1 VRRLFGG
8 KARRHQAPDARY
20 HPPVSRNGRYVT
32 ITAVATAPN
41 ALQPDLR
48 ALGLQQG
55 ASAGRV
61 VSGRLPISALG
72 DATRLASLR
81 GMVPAYA
88 QTHVGRVGSEADTA
102 HRAFEGRADLDVD
115 GSRQK
120 VCALSD
126 SYNRSATAAT
136 SARDDIASGDLPGPG
151 NPAGRTA
158 PVDVLD
164 DSEPGSDEGRAM
176 LQLIHDIAPGAEL
189 GFHTAFG
196 GIATFMQGIRAL
208 ADPNDGNCDIL
219 VDDVRYNTEP
229 FFQDGP
235 LANVVDSVAD
245 EGVAYFSS
253 AGNDGQNAYGA
264 EFRDSGKQGVISSG
278 AVAHDFAPNPVTS
291 AASVSVT
298 VGDPQEVR
306 VDVYNVLGQRVMRLH
321 DGLLRAN
328 DPNTL
333 TVGPGLQSGPY
344 FLRVSGPSFTAT
356 RPFVRVR

>member
-164 DSEPGSDEGRAM
+164 DSEPGSD
-176 LQLIHDIAPGAEL
+176 
-189 GFHTAFG
+189 
-196 GIATFMQGIRAL
+196 
-208 ADPNDGNCDIL
+208 
-219 VDDVRYNTEP
+219 
-229 FFQDGP
+229 
-235 LANVVDSVAD
+235 
-245 EGVAYFSS
+245 
-253 AGNDGQNAYGA
+253 GQNAYGA
-264 EFRDSGKQGVISSG
+264 EFRDSRKQGVISSG
-278 AVAHDFAPNPVTS
+278 AVAHDFAPNPVTG

-306 VDVYNVLGQRVMRLH
+306 MDVYNVLGQRVMRLH

-333 TVGPGLQSGPY
+333 TVGPRLQSGPY